1 MPASLTDLPAS
12 WGRSSLFLATV
23 LPFLAPRITVDSDF
37 QAVSL
42 PILQGGWPEARGW
55 ALPLPQAS
63 NQGTW
68 PAVPESHFIASP
80 FSPGPSSWSSCGVA
94 WCLPGSEDGLGLTTH
109 PCLWGGTVVWGQP
122 ALPPWAHQRPFSG
135 SQFSLIPKWGHLAG
149 LTPGLTPLPGLVLVS
164 LLGPICSSPS
174 LTQAGS
180 GRGQRRHQ
188 GLLPG
193 SPKGGK

>member
-1 MPASLTDLPAS
+1 M
-12 WGRSSLFLATV
+12 
-23 LPFLAPRITVDSDF
+23 DSDF
-37 QAVSL
+37 QADSF
-42 PILQGGWPEARGW
+42 PILQGAWPEAQGW

-68 PAVPESHFIASP
+68 PAVPESPFITSP
-80 FSPGPSSWSSCGVA
+80 FSPGPSGCSSRGVA
-94 WCLPGSEDGLGLTTH
+94 WGLLGSEDWLGSTTH
-109 PCLWGGTVVWGQP
+109 PCLWGNTVVWEQP

-135 SQFSLIPKWGHLAG
+135 SPFSLVPNGGTWPSCF
-149 LTPGLTPLPGLVLVS
+149 PGLTPLPGLFLVS
-164 LLGPICSSPS
+164 LLGTICSSPS
-174 LTQAGS
+174 LTLAWR